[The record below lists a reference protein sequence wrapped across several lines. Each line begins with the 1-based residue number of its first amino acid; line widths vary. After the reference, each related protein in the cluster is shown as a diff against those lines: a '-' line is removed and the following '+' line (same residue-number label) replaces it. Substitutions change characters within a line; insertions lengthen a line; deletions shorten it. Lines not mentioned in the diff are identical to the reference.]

1 MVVGNS
7 QEIKMRGFIL
17 NFIKVTW
24 KTFLPG
30 IKSGIPVQ
38 CKDSF
43 NNHCIELF
51 EGSCMQYTKRTP

>member
-1 MVVGNS
+1 
-7 QEIKMRGFIL
+7 MRGFIL